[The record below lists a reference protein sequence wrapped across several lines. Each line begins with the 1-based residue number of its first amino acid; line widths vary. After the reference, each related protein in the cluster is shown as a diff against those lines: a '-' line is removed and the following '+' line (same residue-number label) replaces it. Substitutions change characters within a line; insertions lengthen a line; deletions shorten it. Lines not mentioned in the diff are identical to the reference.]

1 MNMTAPKCA
10 LIVDDSRTA
19 REALARVLRQHQ
31 LTVEMAES
39 AEDALAQ
46 LSDFRPDVIFMDHLM
61 PGMDGFQAV
70 RVIKNNP
77 ATATIPIMMYTSQAG
92 ELYVGQ
98 ARALGAVGVLPK
110 QIKPVQVSETLAQLN
125 LLPVETEVAVIR
137 AEGADEE
144 IATEIVAEADVVRP
158 LSEVEQMMEPADW
171 GELHRWFEQMLQHHG
186 QVMRTD
192 IEVSVARLLH
202 ENADERSAQTAA
214 PQSGI
219 FSRELKSLRGLN
231 ATTLLVAAL
240 SLFAATFFW
249 LHIET
254 QKDFRAVYEQNVEL
268 LDVLRTDR
276 SRLGAADRGVA
287 QLAGANV
294 ANDNLSGILP
304 DLEWSANQF
313 SAYGSSEIP
322 LGDQRLDLI
331 DRLVKQLRSVGFYGV
346 IEIDSHVGD
355 FCYVRGENGV
365 YRSAPADM
373 PVADCDRVGM
383 SSADAQLLS
392 AKQSV
397 AFANY
402 LAALERDVA
411 QDIRIH
417 LNTHGNSN
425 PLYAYPA
432 RSREHTAGEWNR
444 VARQNHRVRVRL
456 LAVTDAS
463 RPAAD
468 SFYVR

>member
-1 MNMTAPKCA
+1 MNMTARKCA

-19 REALARVLRQHQ
+19 REALGRVLRQHQ
-31 LTVEMAES
+31 LRVEMAES

-46 LSDFRPDVIFMDHLM
+46 LGDFRPDVIFMDHLM

-110 QIKPVQVSETLAQLN
+110 QIKPVQVSETLEQLN
-125 LLPVETEVAVIR
+125 LLPVAVAAPVVVDL
-137 AEGADEE
+137 AADEGVT
-144 IATEIVAEADVVRP
+144 TEIVAEADVARP

-192 IEVSVARLLH
+192 IEISVARLLR
-202 ENADERSAQTAA
+202 ENAGKRSEQTS
-214 PQSGI
+214 PVPSGI
-219 FSRELKSLRGLN
+219 FARELKSLGGLN

-249 LHIET
+249 MYVKA
-254 QKDFRAVYEQNVEL
+254 QRDFQAVYEQNVEL
-268 LDVLRTDR
+268 LNVLQVDR
-276 SRLGAADRGVA
+276 LRFGAADPGSAQFAGVD
-287 QLAGANV
+287 V
-294 ANDNLSGILP
+294 TSDSLSGILP

-313 SAYGSSEIP
+313 AAYGSGEIP

-331 DRLVKQLRSVGFYGV
+331 DGLVKQLRSVGFSGV

-355 FCYVRGENGV
+355 FCDVRGENGV

-383 SSADAQLLS
+383 SPGDAQLLS

-402 LAALERDVA
+402 LAAIERDEA

-444 VARQNHRVRVRL
+444 IARQNNRVRVRL

-463 RPAAD
+463 WPATD
-468 SFYVR
+468 SFTIR